1 MTVKQAWKECF
12 HTDITDNNSV
22 KTVKKKKYNAMYDI
36 AFEHPNGNRDET
48 EFDIRGYMTEAEVVE
63 ELDQLFKDFCEEN
76 GFQEDSVISIRYA
89 GPIR

>member
-12 HTDITDNNSV
+12 HTDINSS
-22 KTVKKKKYNAMYDI
+22 KKKKYNAMYDI

-89 GPIR
+89 GTIR